1 MKKTI
6 VALLV
11 FAFILAVV
19 AVPSFACLCSFTRG
33 VVHHPSTAAYKA
45 TIVLNT
51 IDSGAHVS
59 WVSITTNKG
68 ETSYVSAQGE
78 KDLGVYKEASGDWA
92 SYYYGMSYDYVMSYG
107 TNTN

>member
-19 AVPSFACLCSFTRG
+19 AVPSFACLCTFTPG
-33 VVHHPSTAAYKA
+33 AVHHPSTAAYKA

-51 IDSGAHVS
+51 IDSGDHRS
-59 WVSITTNKG
+59 WVNILTNKG
-68 ETSYVSAQGE
+68 ETSYVEAKGE
-78 KDLGVYKEASGDWA
+78 ENLGVYKESDDWA
-92 SYYYGMSYDYVMSYG
+92 FYYYGMSYDYIMSCG
-107 TNTN
+107 TNPN

>member
-19 AVPSFACLCSFTRG
+19 AVPSFACLCTFTPG
-33 VVHHPSTAAYKA
+33 AIHHAAGAAYKA

-59 WVSITTNKG
+59 WVRITTNKG

-78 KDLGVYKEASGDWA
+78 EDLGVYKESTDPWA
-92 SYYYGMSYDYVMSYG
+92 FYYYGMSYDYLMSYG
-107 TNTN
+107 TNPN

>member
-19 AVPSFACLCSFTRG
+19 AVPSFACLCTFTPG
-33 VVHHPSTAAYKA
+33 TVHHPSAFAYKA

-78 KDLGVYKEASGDWA
+78 KDLGVYKESGNWA
-92 SYYYGMSYDYVMSYG
+92 FCNYGMSYDYIMSYG

>member
-19 AVPSFACLCSFTRG
+19 AVPSFACLCTFTPG
-33 VVHHPSTAAYKA
+33 AVHHPSTAAYKA

-51 IDSGAHVS
+51 IDSGAHLS
-59 WVSITTNKG
+59 WVNIVTNKG
-68 ETSYVSAQGE
+68 KTSYVEAQGE
-78 KDLGVYKEASGDWA
+78 KDLGVYKSGDWA
-92 SYYYGMSYDYVMSYG
+92 DYYYGMSYDYLMSCG
-107 TNTN
+107 TNPN